1 MSSRAPVQLDGASCL
16 VCGVGG
22 IGAAVANELERR
34 AARLTLANRTVAGL
48 AERHPAAVVVEA
60 DVCSPGGRERA
71 LSAAVEHG
79 GGLDVL
85 VCAVGVVAFGPV
97 VELEES
103 VARTLLEVNVLAPVM
118 LAAAALPRLRAG
130 GALVNISGVIAEQNI
145 AGMAAYGASK
155 AALLSF
161 DRSLAREARRAGVSV
176 IDARP
181 PHTETGL
188 AHRALAGEAPAL
200 ATGITPARVAA
211 VICDAVASGE
221 RDLPPEA
228 FAAG

>member
-1 MSSRAPVQLDGASCL
+1 M
-16 VCGVGG
+16 
-22 IGAAVANELERR
+22 
-34 AARLTLANRTVAGL
+34 
-48 AERHPAAVVVEA
+48 
-60 DVCSPGGRERA
+60 
-71 LSAAVEHG
+71 SAAVEHG

-161 DRSLAREARRAGVSV
+161 DRSLAREARRAGVRV

>member
-60 DVCSPGGRERA
+60 DLCSPGGRERA

-103 VARTLLEVNVLAPVM
+103 VARTLLDVNVLAPVM
-118 LAAAALPRLRAG
+118 LAAAVAFAFILDFAKVTVFRRLRSHLRG
-130 GALVNISGVIAEQNI
+130 CRCPPIRTPSSW
-145 AGMAAYGASK
+145 AACFS
-155 AALLSF
+155 S
-161 DRSLAREARRAGVSV
+161 R
-176 IDARP
+176 
-181 PHTETGL
+181 
-188 AHRALAGEAPAL
+188 
-200 ATGITPARVAA
+200 
-211 VICDAVASGE
+211 
-221 RDLPPEA
+221 
-228 FAAG
+228 